1 VRALSHG
8 ELAVSLTL
16 RDPLAGRPLFIRIF
30 ALMVAA
36 VLLAQV
42 ISFLVLLA
50 IPTPPPNQHN
60 LTNVA
65 ESLRSGIGG
74 LGLDVSYGKAPP
86 NAGPKPQ
93 LDSDR
98 GRLIQILGVDAAL
111 VRLEL
116 RGPGEHDNGGPEGI
130 AGLWRDDHPP
140 PPRDGHPNEDHRP
153 PGWNGDRAPPPPMN
167 DRAPP
172 PERDQGPPPGNRDGF
187 MGDSLDDDIIQ
198 GDFAAALQL
207 PDGRWRVV
215 QPAGGGL
222 RGWYLRLGFWLLTA
236 VAVVTPLAWWLARR
250 LAGPVTLFARAAE
263 RLGRD
268 PAAPALEISGP
279 PEVAAAA
286 RAFNRMQERLRRYVE
301 DRTLM
306 VGAIAH
312 DLRTPLARLAFRLE
326 EAPDHV
332 REAAAQ
338 DLAEMR
344 EMVAAALAFVRD
356 MSRPLERTQ
365 LDLRALV
372 AGRVEAS
379 HQMGEPVSAGPLA
392 DAVVDGDGASLG
404 RVIDNLIGNA
414 VTYGDTAYVS
424 LRVEDGY
431 AIVLVE
437 DEGPGIPSPLLER
450 VFEPFFRVEPSRNR
464 HTGGTGLG
472 LASARAVVLQ
482 HGGEIRLANRPAG
495 GLCARVMLPLAG
507 VR

>member
-1 VRALSHG
+1 M
-8 ELAVSLTL
+8 TL

-30 ALMVAA
+30 ALMVVA

-50 IPTPPPNQHN
+50 IPMPPPNQHN
-60 LTNVA
+60 LAIVA
-65 ESLRSGIGG
+65 ESLRSGVAGT
-74 LGLDVSYGKAPP
+74 GLDISYGKAPP
-86 NAGPKPQ
+86 NAGPKRQ
-93 LDSDR
+93 LDGDR
-98 GRLIQILGVDAAL
+98 NKLIQLLGVDGDL

-116 RGPGEHDNGGPEGI
+116 RGPGDHDGRSPDAI
-130 AGLWRDDHPP
+130 AGLWREDHPP
-140 PPRDGHPNEDHRP
+140 PPRGGQPDDGHRP
-153 PGWNGDRAPPPPMN
+153 PEWNGDRPPPPPPG
-167 DRAPP
+167 DDQPP
-172 PERDQGPPPGNRDGF
+172 PDDGWR
-187 MGDSLDDDIIQ
+187 DSLDDDIIQ

-207 PDGRWRVV
+207 PDGRWRVA

-268 PAAPALEISGP
+268 PAAPALDINGP

-356 MSRPLERTQ
+356 MSRPLERSQ

-372 AGRVEAS
+372 AGRLEAS
-379 HQMGEPVSAGPLA
+379 RQMGEPVSAGPLA

-414 VTYGDTAYVS
+414 VTYGDTAHVS
-424 LRVEDGY
+424 LLVEDGC
-431 AIVLVE
+431 AVVLVE
-437 DEGPGIPSPLLER
+437 DEGPGIPAPLLER

-482 HGGEIRLANRPAG
+482 HGGEIRLTNRPDG

-507 VR
+507 LR

>member
-1 VRALSHG
+1 LRTLFRG

-50 IPTPPPNQHN
+50 IPMPPPNQHN
-60 LTNVA
+60 LAIVA
-65 ESLRSGIGG
+65 ESLRSGIAGS
-74 LGLDVSYGKAPP
+74 GLDLSYGKAPP
-86 NAGPKPQ
+86 NAGPRPQ

-98 GRLIQILGVDAAL
+98 NRLIQILNVAPDL

-116 RGPGEHDNGGPEGI
+116 RGPGERDGRRPDDMG
-130 AGLWRDDHPP
+130 GLWPVDHPP
-140 PPRDGHPNEDHRP
+140 PPQGGNRKDDHSP
-153 PGWNGDRAPPPPMN
+153 PDWDGDRPPPPPGD
-167 DRAPP
+167 DRPP
-172 PERDQGPPPGNRDGF
+172 PDGDRGGPPGIQGGDMRDAI
-187 MGDSLDDDIIQ
+187 DDDIIE

-207 PDGRWRVV
+207 PDGRWRLV

-268 PAAPALEISGP
+268 PAAPALDVSGP

-379 HQMGEPVSAGPLA
+379 RQMGEPVSAGPLA

-424 LRVEDGY
+424 LRVEDGC
-431 AIVLVE
+431 AIVLME
-437 DEGPGIPSPLLER
+437 DEGPGIPTPLLER

-495 GLCARVMLPLAG
+495 GLCAQVVLPLTG
-507 VR
+507 FR